1 MSYNRGKKVKQTN
14 NKNITPP
21 WFNGDIYKKGNTVTN
36 PWTNQSIHLNN
47 IELSIYD
54 FIMGAEMMGFG
65 SLDKVSMGKS
75 WFRRTNFK
83 AYMTLLD

>member
-14 NKNITPP
+14 NIPS
-21 WFNGDIYKKGNTVTN
+21 WFQGNIYKKGNTVTN
-36 PWTNQSIHLNN
+36 DWTNQSSYLNN

-65 SLDKVSMGKS
+65 NIEKVSMAKD
-75 WFRRTNFK
+75 WFRRTNLK